1 MKAAQQMLLERG
13 IIKSLE
19 DIHGP
24 VGVESLFL
32 AIEQE
37 DIEVVQALCAAGT
50 HVNACDRFQST
61 PLMRAAAKGSTTC
74 VQFLLEVGANVNASD
89 FVGWSPLRYAVKY
102 VQTECVNLLLEAG
115 AHVDERDSQGI
126 TPLQAALQDNLSA
139 YEAKIE
145 CVRLLIE
152 HGAEYYPILINAPKE
167 CVETLL
173 KAGADINIKD
183 DKGKTPLMHAALN
196 GQAERIQLL
205 LELGAETE
213 LKENNGLTALSQ
225 SFLLGHEACVKVLIS
240 AGADANA
247 KDKCGL
253 TPLIRAARD
262 GKTEY
267 TRLFVSS
274 GSSPDV
280 PSDNGNTPLMFAAR
294 NGHADCVELLLS
306 AHANVNIHN
315 KKGGTALMRAAY
327 NGRARCVKLLIAAGA
342 DVNARDVKENTALI
356 LAANKGH
363 YDCLKMIMD
372 ARADIDACNTKG
384 RTALMQAVTNEH
396 IECVDI
402 LLSAN
407 ADINIVDNDEK
418 TVFEHVENNMN
429 MEIVD
434 LLMNANARRGQ
445 RGREARMDETQ
456 QATFDKIK
464 SNPQQNFF
472 IQGQAGTG
480 KSFLIKHIREKLG
493 RQVAVVAPTGIAA
506 QLIDGVTIN
515 SLFCLGAL
523 PYFRLDVVKQYRF
536 YNEIVKQIETLI
548 IDEVSMLRADVLDAI
563 NILCQKAKNN
573 NKIFGGIQIVL
584 VGDLYQL
591 PPVYDSEDVDVQRYM
606 EATYH
611 APTPFFFDAT
621 CYKDANFN
629 KIELKKVYRQTND
642 LQFLKDLQT
651 ISIKNA
657 PNNQQAVQE
666 ALASLNMH
674 VEPDAVSKDFSV
686 VTSTREAAKNI
697 NEEKLAKLPTPEK
710 SYIGSI
716 DNPQYQNADWIAP
729 FELRLK
735 IGAKVMFCRNEKNVY
750 MNGTMGVVTSLSD
763 NCIQVRTEKGV
774 DVDVYRYKWEKKKY
788 IESKEGESPLELVTV
803 ATYEQFPLKLAYAIT
818 IHKSQGQTWEHVCI
832 DLGNGAFATGQ
843 TYVALSRVKTASGVH
858 LVQKI
863 SPDDIK
869 PNERIQEFLK
879 TGIVPLSMPTSTNW
893 DRADGN
899 SVIDFWST
907 RFPCISDSQNVC
919 HFANQKTVRKI
930 NKTRKF
936 PTACFWFTLSK
947 GLLRHKNNIFLIF
960 INSNSRT
967 SAIFK
972 IPSEDI
978 MRKDFKLDRDVYTT
992 NPDRYSLDD
1001 NGERYRN
1008 DKFDIFVETGTP
1020 YEEIMSG
1027 FEFGKYL
1034 LATEVDW
1041 QIQ

>member
-1 MKAAQQMLLERG
+1 MLLERG

-126 TPLQAALQDNLSA
+126 TPLLAALQDNHSA

-152 HGAEYYPILINAPKE
+152 HGAEYYPILISAPKE

-183 DKGKTPLMHAALN
+183 NEGKTPLMQAALN
-196 GQAERIQLL
+196 GLAERVKLY

-213 LKENNGLTALSQ
+213 LKDNNELTALSQ
-225 SFLLGHEACVKVLIS
+225 SFLLGHEECVKLLIS

-253 TPLIRAARD
+253 TPLIRAARN

-267 TRLFVSS
+267 THLFLSS
-274 GSSPDV
+274 GANPDI
-280 PSDNGNTPLMFAAR
+280 PCDKGNTPLMYAAR
-294 NGHADCVELLLS
+294 NGHADCVDVLLS

-315 KKGGTALMRAAY
+315 KKGGTALMCAAY
-327 NGRARCVKLLIAAGA
+327 NGRTRCVKLLIVAGA
-342 DVNARDVKENTALI
+342 DVNARDAKENTALI
-356 LAANKGH
+356 LTAKKGH

-372 ARADIDACNTKG
+372 AGADIDACNTNG
-384 RTALMQAVTNEH
+384 RTALMQAVKNEH
-396 IECVDI
+396 IDCVDI
-402 LLSAN
+402 LLAAN
-407 ADINIVDNDEK
+407 ADINIMDNDEK

-434 LLMNANARRGQ
+434 LLMNANARKGQ

-456 QATFDKIK
+456 QATFNKIK

-480 KSFLIKHIREKLG
+480 KSFLIKHIREELG

-523 PYFRLDVVKQYRF
+523 PYFCLDDVKHYRF
-536 YNEIVKQIETLI
+536 YKDIVKQIETLI
-548 IDEVSMLRADVLDAI
+548 IDEASMLRADVLDAI
-563 NILCQKAKNN
+563 NILCKKAKNCN
-573 NKIFGGIQIVL
+573 EIFGGIQIVL

-591 PPVYDSEDVDVQRYM
+591 PPVYDSEDGDVQQYM
-606 EATYH
+606 KKTYH
-611 APTPFFFDAT
+611 VQTPFFFDAI
-621 CYKDANFN
+621 CYKEANFE
-629 KIELKKVYRQTND
+629 KIELLRVHRQSTD
-642 LQFLKDLQT
+642 PQFLNDLQT
-651 ISIKNA
+651 ISIRNT
-657 PNNQQAVQE
+657 PDNRRAVQE
-666 ALASLNMH
+666 SLASLNRH
-674 VEPDAVSKDFSV
+674 VEPDASNKDISV
-686 VTSTREAAKNI
+686 VTATRKAAKEI
-697 NEEKLAKLPTPEK
+697 NDQKLAQLLSPEKL
-710 SYIGSI
+710 YIGSI
-716 DNPQYQNADWIAP
+716 DNPQYQSSDWVAP

-735 IGAKVMFCRNEKNVY
+735 IGAKVMFCRNEKGVY
-750 MNGTMGVVTSLSD
+750 VNGTMGIVTALD
-763 NCIQVRTEKGV
+763 NNCIQVRTEKGV
-774 DVDVYRYKWEKKKY
+774 KVDVYRYKWEKKKY
-788 IESKEGESPLELVTV
+788 VESKEGEHHLELETV

-843 TYVALSRVKTASGVH
+843 TYVALSRVKTSSGVH
-858 LVQKI
+858 LIQEI

-869 PNERIQEFLK
+869 PNERVQEFLK
-879 TGIVPLSMPTSTNW
+879 TGLAPLPIPTYTNW
-893 DRADGN
+893 NRTDGN

-919 HFANQKTVRKI
+919 HFANQITVRNN

-936 PTACFWFTLSK
+936 PNACFWFTLSK
-947 GLLRHKNNIFLIF
+947 GLLKHKNNIFLIF

-967 SAIFK
+967 SSVFK
-972 IPSEDI
+972 IPSEVI
-978 MRKDFKLDRDVYTT
+978 LNKNFQLDRDVYTT
-992 NPDRYSLDD
+992 NPQ
-1001 NGERYRN
+1001 RYRKDRMGTQYRN
-1008 DKFDIFVETGTP
+1008 NHFDIFVETTEP
-1020 YEEIMSG
+1020 YEEIMSK
-1027 FEFGKYL
+1027 FQFGEYL
-1034 LATEVDW
+1034 LATEVNW
-1041 QIQ
+1041 EILIRP